1 VYKVKKNGT
10 VILLIDSL
18 PTPNGIAFFPGE
30 KKILISCT
38 DAAKPNWYEYDIKG
52 DSLTNGKLF
61 YSTNGVTN
69 GKNGPDG
76 LKIDNN
82 GNVFAAGPGG
92 IWIFNIDGKLLGKLL
107 LPDAVSNCAL
117 SADEKTL
124 FITNGSLVLKFKMRD

>member
-1 VYKVKKNGT
+1 
-10 VILLIDSL
+10 L